1 MYQQIHREKHI
12 CTEMKIHIYI
22 YIYIYIRIQIYI
34 SIKHTYIYTHAN
46 IHIHK
51 YIHIY
56 AYNIQY
62 MISKE
67 QQIAQEIGVKIKN
80 VKNMG
85 ESKWKKQGEGQ
96 IGK

>member
-1 MYQQIHREKHI
+1 
-12 CTEMKIHIYI
+12 
-22 YIYIYIRIQIYI
+22 
-34 SIKHTYIYTHAN
+34 
-46 IHIHK
+46 
-51 YIHIY
+51 
-56 AYNIQY
+56 